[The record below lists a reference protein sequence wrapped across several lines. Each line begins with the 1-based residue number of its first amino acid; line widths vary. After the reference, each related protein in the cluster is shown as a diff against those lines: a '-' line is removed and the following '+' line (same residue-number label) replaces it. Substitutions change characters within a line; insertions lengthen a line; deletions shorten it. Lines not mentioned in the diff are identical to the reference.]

1 MQSSVLNEKDDDLIS
16 VIKDLVS
23 VVKNPKEQKKKKDS
37 NYLGGSISKYSKNMV
52 LTFPVLCDD
61 TLSIE
66 TAQMISRV
74 NEKNITTMLQ
84 LLFSSMSIKGNN
96 GAEVLA
102 QFHKN
107 IENTSMDD
115 IVNTLNSIAGT
126 QESAIER
133 ARDREA
139 LKIMTESL
147 KSIKTFPRESLNEK
161 SLSDYLVRNYGNKT
175 IVYEAP
181 QVDPNIEAIKN
192 RSAQRGAEAA
202 YGQGEPKDQREED
215 KFQYQIYRDQEKDRR
230 DDEKSAR
237 DEGKFQYQMYRD
249 QEKDRRDDEK
259 SARDSRR
266 DKRDDQNDEINFAS
280 KQIVPQDVK
289 KANELQP
296 TLMVVKMNDVDENG
310 NVVNKM
316 TFYAGV
322 KSRLIACTSMD
333 IVERLVAKNKARLNF
348 KNFLRATSGEIKWR
362 DFLFCWDQA
371 KVNARN
377 AVKKGEA
384 ATMWNLLEKRSTKN
398 NANKIRRSG
407 NDASAIT
414 SLVINQETVNY
425 INSTYRIDINSPKEA
440 KKLMDEF
447 NFLAII
453 ICDES
458 NEAARFLY
466 DGNDNYELLS
476 YSALSRE
483 VAEKNLKKEIN
494 LINKGR

>member
-133 ARDREA
+133 ARDREV
-139 LKIMTESL
+139 LKVMTESL
-147 KSIKTFPRESLNEK
+147 KSIKTFPKESLNEK

-202 YGQGEPKDQREED
+202 YGQGEPRDQREED
-215 KFQYQIYRDQEKDRR
+215 KFQYQIYRDQEKD
-230 DDEKSAR
+230 K
-237 DEGKFQYQMYRD
+237 
-249 QEKDRRDDEK
+249 RDDEK

-266 DKRDDQNDEINFAS
+266 DKRDNQNDEINFAS

-310 NVVNKM
+310 NIINKM

>member
-23 VVKNPKEQKKKKDS
+23 VAKNSKEQKKKKDN
-37 NYLGGSISKYSKNMV
+37 NYLGGSISKYSKNMI

-139 LKIMTESL
+139 LKVMTESL

-202 YGQGEPKDQREED
+202 YGQGEPRDQREED
-215 KFQYQIYRDQEKDRR
+215 KFQYQI
-230 DDEKSAR
+230 
-237 DEGKFQYQMYRD
+237 YRD

-384 ATMWNLLEKRSTKN
+384 AIMWNLLEKRSTKN

>member
-1 MQSSVLNEKDDDLIS
+1 MQTVLNEKDEDLIS

-23 VVKNPKEQKKKKDS
+23 IVKNPTKKRDKDN

-84 LLFSSMSIKGNN
+84 LLFSSMSIKGDN

-102 QFHKN
+102 KFHKN

-115 IVNTLNSIAGT
+115 IINTLNSIAGT
-126 QESAIER
+126 NESAVER
-133 ARDREA
+133 ARDRDA
-139 LKIMTESL
+139 LKVMTEQL
-147 KSIKTFPRESLNEK
+147 KSIKTFPQESLNEK
-161 SLSDYLVRNYGNKT
+161 SLADYLVRTSGNST

-192 RSAQRGAEAA
+192 NSKQRSAEYA
-202 YGQGEPKDQREED
+202 YGMGDGDTRRDQREED
-215 KFQYQIYRDQEKDRR
+215 KFQYQIMRDEERKDRDDRKEARDKRRDQ
-230 DDEKSAR
+230 
-237 DEGKFQYQMYRD
+237 
-249 QEKDRRDDEK
+249 
-259 SARDSRR
+259 
-266 DKRDDQNDEINFAS
+266 RDDQNDEINFAS
-280 KQIVPQDVK
+280 KQIVPQDIK

-296 TLMVVKMNDVDENG
+296 TLMVVKMSDVDDNG
-310 NVVNKM
+310 NVVNRM

-322 KSRLIACTSMD
+322 KSRLIAATSMD

-348 KNFLRATSGEIKWR
+348 KNFLRVTSGEIKWR

-384 ATMWNLLEKRSTKN
+384 AVMWNLLEKRSTKN
-398 NANKIRRSG
+398 NANKIRKSG

-425 INSTYRIDINSPKEA
+425 INSAYRIDVSNPKEA
-440 KKLMDEF
+440 RKLMDEF

-453 ICDES
+453 IADES

-466 DGNDNYELLS
+466 DGNDNFELLS

>member
-133 ARDREA
+133 ARDREV
-139 LKIMTESL
+139 LKVMTESL
-147 KSIKTFPRESLNEK
+147 KSIKTFPKESLNEK

-202 YGQGEPKDQREED
+202 YGQGEPRDQREED

-237 DEGKFQYQMYRD
+237 D
-249 QEKDRRDDEK
+249 
-259 SARDSRR
+259 SRR
-266 DKRDDQNDEINFAS
+266 DKRDNQNDEINFAS

>member
-23 VVKNPKEQKKKKDS
+23 VAKNSKEQKKKKDS

-147 KSIKTFPRESLNEK
+147 KSIKTFPKESLNEK

-181 QVDPNIEAIKN
+181 QFDPNIEAIKN

-202 YGQGEPKDQREED
+202 YGQGEPRDQREED
-215 KFQYQIYRDQEKDRR
+215 KFQYQI
-230 DDEKSAR
+230 
-237 DEGKFQYQMYRD
+237 YRD

-384 ATMWNLLEKRSTKN
+384 AIMWNLLEKRSTKN

>member
-23 VVKNPKEQKKKKDS
+23 VAKKSKEQKKKKDN
-37 NYLGGSISKYSKNMV
+37 NYLGGSISKYSKNMI

-133 ARDREA
+133 ARDREV
-139 LKIMTESL
+139 LKVMTESL
-147 KSIKTFPRESLNEK
+147 KSIKTFPKESLNEK

-202 YGQGEPKDQREED
+202 YGQGEPRDQREED
-215 KFQYQIYRDQEKDRR
+215 KFQYQIYRD
-230 DDEKSAR
+230 
-237 DEGKFQYQMYRD
+237 
-249 QEKDRRDDEK
+249 
-259 SARDSRR
+259 SRR
-266 DKRDDQNDEINFAS
+266 DKRDNQNDEINFAS

>member
-23 VVKNPKEQKKKKDS
+23 VVKNSKEQKKKKDN

-147 KSIKTFPRESLNEK
+147 KSIKTFPKESLNEK

-202 YGQGEPKDQREED
+202 YGQGEPRDQREED

-237 DEGKFQYQMYRD
+237 D
-249 QEKDRRDDEK
+249 
-259 SARDSRR
+259 SRR
-266 DKRDDQNDEINFAS
+266 DKRDNQNDEINFAS

-310 NVVNKM
+310 NIINKM

>member
-23 VVKNPKEQKKKKDS
+23 VAKNSKEQKKKKDN
-37 NYLGGSISKYSKNMV
+37 NYLGGSISKYSKNMI

-96 GAEVLA
+96 GAQVLA

-133 ARDREA
+133 ARDREV
-139 LKIMTESL
+139 LKVMTESL
-147 KSIKTFPRESLNEK
+147 KSIKTFPKESLNEK

-181 QVDPNIEAIKN
+181 QFDPNIEAIKN

-202 YGQGEPKDQREED
+202 YGQGEPRDQREED
-215 KFQYQIYRDQEKDRR
+215 KFQYQI
-230 DDEKSAR
+230 
-237 DEGKFQYQMYRD
+237 YRD

-310 NVVNKM
+310 NIINKM

>member
-23 VVKNPKEQKKKKDS
+23 VAKNSKEQKKKKDN
-37 NYLGGSISKYSKNMV
+37 NYLGGSISKYSKNMI

-202 YGQGEPKDQREED
+202 YGQGEPRDQREED
-215 KFQYQIYRDQEKDRR
+215 KFQYQI
-230 DDEKSAR
+230 
-237 DEGKFQYQMYRD
+237 YRD

-310 NVVNKM
+310 NIINKM

>member
-23 VVKNPKEQKKKKDS
+23 VAKNSKEQKKKKDN
-37 NYLGGSISKYSKNMV
+37 NYLGGSISKYSKNMI

-147 KSIKTFPRESLNEK
+147 KSIKTFPKESLNEK

-202 YGQGEPKDQREED
+202 YGQGEPRDQREED

-237 DEGKFQYQMYRD
+237 D
-249 QEKDRRDDEK
+249 
-259 SARDSRR
+259 SRR
-266 DKRDDQNDEINFAS
+266 DKRDNQNDEINFAS

-310 NVVNKM
+310 NIINKM

>member
-133 ARDREA
+133 ARDREV
-139 LKIMTESL
+139 LKVMTESL
-147 KSIKTFPRESLNEK
+147 KSIKTFPKESLNEK

-202 YGQGEPKDQREED
+202 YGQGEPRDQREED

-237 DEGKFQYQMYRD
+237 DL
-249 QEKDRRDDEK
+249 
-259 SARDSRR
+259 RR

-310 NVVNKM
+310 NIVNKM

>member
-23 VVKNPKEQKKKKDS
+23 VAKNSKEQKKKKDS

-96 GAEVLA
+96 GAQVLA

-202 YGQGEPKDQREED
+202 YGQGEPRDQREED
-215 KFQYQIYRDQEKDRR
+215 KFQYQI
-230 DDEKSAR
+230 
-237 DEGKFQYQMYRD
+237 YRD

-310 NVVNKM
+310 NIVNRM

-384 ATMWNLLEKRSTKN
+384 AIMWNLLEKRSTKN

>member
-23 VVKNPKEQKKKKDS
+23 VAKNSKEQKKKKDS

-147 KSIKTFPRESLNEK
+147 KSIKTFPKESLNEK

-181 QVDPNIEAIKN
+181 QFDPNIEAIKN

-202 YGQGEPKDQREED
+202 YGQGEPRDQREED

-237 DEGKFQYQMYRD
+237 D
-249 QEKDRRDDEK
+249 
-259 SARDSRR
+259 SRR
-266 DKRDDQNDEINFAS
+266 DKRDNQNDEINFAS

-384 ATMWNLLEKRSTKN
+384 AIMWNLLEKRSTKN

>member
-96 GAEVLA
+96 GAQVLA

-133 ARDREA
+133 ARDREV
-139 LKIMTESL
+139 LKVMTESL
-147 KSIKTFPRESLNEK
+147 KSIKTFPKESLNEK

-202 YGQGEPKDQREED
+202 YGQGEPRDQREED

-237 DEGKFQYQMYRD
+237 D
-249 QEKDRRDDEK
+249 
-259 SARDSRR
+259 SRR
-266 DKRDDQNDEINFAS
+266 DKRDNQNDEINFAS

-310 NVVNKM
+310 NIINKM

-425 INSTYRIDINSPKEA
+425 INSAYRIDINSPKEA

>member
-133 ARDREA
+133 ARDREV
-139 LKIMTESL
+139 LKVMTESL
-147 KSIKTFPRESLNEK
+147 KSIKTFPKESLNEK

-192 RSAQRGAEAA
+192 RSTQRGAEAA
-202 YGQGEPKDQREED
+202 YGQGEPRDQREED

-237 DEGKFQYQMYRD
+237 D
-249 QEKDRRDDEK
+249 
-259 SARDSRR
+259 SRR
-266 DKRDDQNDEINFAS
+266 DKRDNQNDEINFAS

-310 NVVNKM
+310 NIINKM

>member
-37 NYLGGSISKYSKNMV
+37 NYLGGSISKYSKNMI

-147 KSIKTFPRESLNEK
+147 KSIKTFPKESLNEK

-202 YGQGEPKDQREED
+202 YGQGEPRDQREED
-215 KFQYQIYRDQEKDRR
+215 KFQYQI
-230 DDEKSAR
+230 
-237 DEGKFQYQMYRD
+237 YRD

-310 NVVNKM
+310 NIINKM

>member
-192 RSAQRGAEAA
+192 RSEQRGAEAA
-202 YGQGEPKDQREED
+202 YGLGEPRDQREED

-237 DEGKFQYQMYRD
+237 D
-249 QEKDRRDDEK
+249 
-259 SARDSRR
+259 SRR
-266 DKRDDQNDEINFAS
+266 DKRDNQNDEINFAS

>member
-23 VVKNPKEQKKKKDS
+23 VVKNPKEQKKKKDN
-37 NYLGGSISKYSKNMV
+37 NYLGGSISKYSKNMI

-133 ARDREA
+133 ARDREV
-139 LKIMTESL
+139 LKVMTESL
-147 KSIKTFPRESLNEK
+147 KSIKTFPKESLNEK

-192 RSAQRGAEAA
+192 RSEQRGAEAA
-202 YGQGEPKDQREED
+202 YGQGEPRDQREED
-215 KFQYQIYRDQEKDRR
+215 KFQYQIYRD
-230 DDEKSAR
+230 
-237 DEGKFQYQMYRD
+237 
-249 QEKDRRDDEK
+249 
-259 SARDSRR
+259 SRR
-266 DKRDDQNDEINFAS
+266 DKRDNQNDEINFAS

>member
-37 NYLGGSISKYSKNMV
+37 NYLGGSISKYSKNMI

-133 ARDREA
+133 ARDREV
-139 LKIMTESL
+139 LKVMTESL

-202 YGQGEPKDQREED
+202 YGQGEPRDQREED
-215 KFQYQIYRDQEKDRR
+215 KFQYQI
-230 DDEKSAR
+230 
-237 DEGKFQYQMYRD
+237 YRD

-310 NVVNKM
+310 NIINKM

>member
-37 NYLGGSISKYSKNMV
+37 NYLGGSISKYSKNMI

-96 GAEVLA
+96 GAQVLA

-133 ARDREA
+133 ARDREV
-139 LKIMTESL
+139 LKVMTESL
-147 KSIKTFPRESLNEK
+147 KSIKTFPKESLNEK

-181 QVDPNIEAIKN
+181 QFDPNIEAIKN

-202 YGQGEPKDQREED
+202 YGQGEPRDQREED

-237 DEGKFQYQMYRD
+237 D
-249 QEKDRRDDEK
+249 
-259 SARDSRR
+259 SRR
-266 DKRDDQNDEINFAS
+266 DKRDNQNDEINFAS

-310 NVVNKM
+310 NIINKM

>member
-23 VVKNPKEQKKKKDS
+23 VAKNSKEQKKKKDN
-37 NYLGGSISKYSKNMV
+37 NYLGGSISKYSKNMI

-192 RSAQRGAEAA
+192 KSAQRGAEAA
-202 YGQGEPKDQREED
+202 YGQGEPRDQREED

-237 DEGKFQYQMYRD
+237 D
-249 QEKDRRDDEK
+249 
-259 SARDSRR
+259 SRR
-266 DKRDDQNDEINFAS
+266 DKRDNQNDEINFAS

>member
-133 ARDREA
+133 ARDREV
-139 LKIMTESL
+139 LKVMTESL
-147 KSIKTFPRESLNEK
+147 KSIKTFPKESLNEK

-202 YGQGEPKDQREED
+202 YGQGEPRDQREED

-237 DEGKFQYQMYRD
+237 DL
-249 QEKDRRDDEK
+249 
-259 SARDSRR
+259 RR
-266 DKRDDQNDEINFAS
+266 DKRDNQNDEINFAS

-310 NVVNKM
+310 NIVNKM

>member
-133 ARDREA
+133 ARDREV
-139 LKIMTESL
+139 LKVMTESL
-147 KSIKTFPRESLNEK
+147 KSIKTFPKESLNEK

-202 YGQGEPKDQREED
+202 YGQGEPRDQREED
-215 KFQYQIYRDQEKDRR
+215 KFQYQI
-230 DDEKSAR
+230 
-237 DEGKFQYQMYRD
+237 YRD

>member
-23 VVKNPKEQKKKKDS
+23 VAKNSKEQKKKKDN
-37 NYLGGSISKYSKNMV
+37 NYLGGSISKYSKNMI

-133 ARDREA
+133 ARDREV
-139 LKIMTESL
+139 LKVMTESL
-147 KSIKTFPRESLNEK
+147 KSIKTFPKESLNEK

-202 YGQGEPKDQREED
+202 YGKGEPRDQREED

-237 DEGKFQYQMYRD
+237 D
-249 QEKDRRDDEK
+249 
-259 SARDSRR
+259 SRR
-266 DKRDDQNDEINFAS
+266 DKRDNQNDEINFAS

-384 ATMWNLLEKRSTKN
+384 ATMWNLLEKRATKN

>member
-23 VVKNPKEQKKKKDS
+23 VAKNSKEQKKKKDN
-37 NYLGGSISKYSKNMV
+37 NYLGGSISKYSKNMI

-192 RSAQRGAEAA
+192 KSAQRGAEAA
-202 YGQGEPKDQREED
+202 YGQGEPRDQREED

-237 DEGKFQYQMYRD
+237 D
-249 QEKDRRDDEK
+249 
-259 SARDSRR
+259 SRR
-266 DKRDDQNDEINFAS
+266 DKRDNQNDEINFAS

-316 TFYAGV
+316 TFYAGG

>member
-23 VVKNPKEQKKKKDS
+23 VAKNSKEQKKKKDN
-37 NYLGGSISKYSKNMV
+37 NYLGGSISKYSKNMI

-139 LKIMTESL
+139 LKIMTEAL

-202 YGQGEPKDQREED
+202 YGQGEPRDQREED

-237 DEGKFQYQMYRD
+237 D
-249 QEKDRRDDEK
+249 
-259 SARDSRR
+259 SRR
-266 DKRDDQNDEINFAS
+266 DKRDNQNDEINFAS

-384 ATMWNLLEKRSTKN
+384 AIMWNLLEKRSTKN

>member
-202 YGQGEPKDQREED
+202 YGQGEPRDQREED

-237 DEGKFQYQMYRD
+237 D
-249 QEKDRRDDEK
+249 
-259 SARDSRR
+259 SRR
-266 DKRDDQNDEINFAS
+266 DKRDNQNDEINFAS

>member
-37 NYLGGSISKYSKNMV
+37 NYFGGSISKYSKNMI

-147 KSIKTFPRESLNEK
+147 KSIKTFPKESLNEK

-192 RSAQRGAEAA
+192 KSAQRGAEAA
-202 YGQGEPKDQREED
+202 YGQGEPRDQREED

-237 DEGKFQYQMYRD
+237 D
-249 QEKDRRDDEK
+249 
-259 SARDSRR
+259 SRR
-266 DKRDDQNDEINFAS
+266 DKRDNQNDEINFAS

-310 NVVNKM
+310 NIINKM

>member
-23 VVKNPKEQKKKKDS
+23 VAKNSKEQKKKKDN
-37 NYLGGSISKYSKNMV
+37 NYLGGSISKYSKNMI

-96 GAEVLA
+96 GAQVLA

-139 LKIMTESL
+139 LKVMTESL
-147 KSIKTFPRESLNEK
+147 KSIKTFPKESLNEK

-192 RSAQRGAEAA
+192 KSEQRGSEAA
-202 YGQGEPKDQREED
+202 YGLGEPRDQREED
-215 KFQYQIYRDQEKDRR
+215 KFQYQIYRDK
-230 DDEKSAR
+230 
-237 DEGKFQYQMYRD
+237 
-249 QEKDRRDDEK
+249 EKDRRDDEK

-384 ATMWNLLEKRSTKN
+384 AIMWNLLEKRSTKN

>member
-23 VVKNPKEQKKKKDS
+23 VAKNSKEQKKKKDN

-147 KSIKTFPRESLNEK
+147 KSIKTFPKESLNEK

-202 YGQGEPKDQREED
+202 YGQGEPRDQREED

-237 DEGKFQYQMYRD
+237 D
-249 QEKDRRDDEK
+249 
-259 SARDSRR
+259 SRR
-266 DKRDDQNDEINFAS
+266 DKRDNQNDEINFAS

-310 NVVNKM
+310 NIINKM